1 MTRSFQKYR
10 QNGSLRVLMTTSC
23 MHGIS
28 APTPASPVGMREGL
42 DPGLCY
48 HGQAMMG
55 VGLHAAQP
63 REPRQIR
70 KEATVSG
77 PLRVP

>member
-1 MTRSFQKYR
+1 MTDPFTRTRFA
-10 QNGSLRVLMTTSC
+10 LRRAYAEF
-23 MHGIS
+23 S
-28 APTPASPVGMREGL
+28 APAPASPVETREGL
-42 DPGLCY
+42 TPGICY

-55 VGLHAAQP
+55 VGLHAAQS

-77 PLRVP
+77 SLRVP